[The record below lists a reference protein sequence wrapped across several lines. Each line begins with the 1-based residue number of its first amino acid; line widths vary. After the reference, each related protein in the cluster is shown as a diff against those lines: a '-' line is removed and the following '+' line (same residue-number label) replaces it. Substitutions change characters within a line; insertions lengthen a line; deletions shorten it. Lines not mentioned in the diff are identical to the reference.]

1 MSQFKIL
8 RQSGTNYSDLL
19 VISQVAMLEN
29 IQTVNVKLGGI
40 AEHERLLTSEA
51 ELWVPVG
58 SVEFVREAM
67 LVAGI
72 KEPENLSYPEP
83 LMKYLGRSVRK
94 GSLNQISEPCFIKPQ
109 ATKLFTGFVYDPA
122 KEVDQ
127 YSEHDIEQLMALT
140 EPNAQKDLWISE
152 PVSWAAEFRFYIL
165 NGKVAGF
172 GRYDD
177 NEEELIPPDIKVVN
191 QMLDA
196 WRDSGTLPA
205 ACSIDV
211 GVLSDGGGTT
221 LVECNDAWA
230 LGYYKGSLKPVDYA
244 QMLASRWLELRG

>member
-1 MSQFKIL
+1 MSPFKLL

-29 IQTVNVKLGGI
+29 IQTVNVKLGGL
-40 AEHERLLTSEA
+40 AEHQGRLTSEA

-94 GSLNQISEPCFIKPQ
+94 GSLSEVSEPCFIKPQ

-140 EPNAQKDLWISE
+140 EPRAQKDLWISE
-152 PVSWAAEFRFYIL
+152 PVSWSAEFRFYIL
-165 NGKVAGF
+165 NGKIAGF

-177 NEEELIPPDIKVVN
+177 NEEEWFLPDLDVVN
-191 QMLDA
+191 QMLDS
-196 WRDSGTLPA
+196 WRDLGTLPA

-211 GVLSDGGGTT
+211 GVLSGGGGTT

-230 LGYYKGSLKPVDYA
+230 LGYYKGSLNPSNYV
-244 QMLASRWLELRG
+244 QMLAARWIELRG